1 MQDNTSSLQLEVSY
15 RQILKIAL
23 PISLALLV
31 PQLNFIT
38 NNIFLGHYS
47 SEALAYAGISGVY
60 YLIFAGIGY
69 GLNNGLQSLI
79 SRRAGENKPEEIGK
93 IFNQGVYIALFI
105 ATTGILFTW
114 FIAPAILKMV
124 IKSPVAYENVIGF
137 LKIRIWG
144 LPFLYIYQMRNALLV
159 GTNQSKYLVAGT
171 LAEAITN
178 ALFDYT
184 LIFGNWGLP
193 ALGFNGAAI
202 ASIISEFA
210 GMFVI
215 YLVISAKGISKRFAL
230 MKNIYWDKENA
241 KSILNIS
248 GPLIFQ
254 SAISIISWI
263 FFYILIEH
271 HGETNLAISN
281 TMRNIFGFFGVF
293 VWAFG
298 ATANSMV
305 SNVIG
310 QGKKD
315 AVLHLIKK
323 IMLLSMSLAV
333 SVCVLLNLFPA
344 QYLSIYGQTDSFI
357 NEGIPLIRLVSIVM
371 VLMSAAFVWLNSV
384 TGTGN
389 SKVTFLIELAAI
401 IFYCIYIYLVLEV
414 YRLSIFWGWMSEVI
428 YWSIMLSLSFFY
440 MKSGRWKT
448 KVI

>member
-1 MQDNTSSLQLEVSY
+1 MPNQLQVTVSTK
-15 RQILKIAL
+15 QILKIAL
-23 PISLALLV
+23 PISLALMV
-31 PQLNFIT
+31 PQFNFII
-38 NNIFLGHYS
+38 NNVFLGHL
-47 SEALAYAGISGVY
+47 SEQALATASITGVY
-60 YLIFAGIGY
+60 YLIFAGIGF
-69 GLNNGLQSLI
+69 GLNNGLQALI
-79 SRRAGENKPEEIGK
+79 SRRAGENRPEEIGK
-93 IFNQGVYIALFI
+93 IFNLGVLISLMIA
-105 ATTGILFTW
+105 AAGILITY
-114 FIAPAILKMV
+114 FIAPVILKASIHSEQTYKMSV
-124 IKSPVAYENVIGF
+124 EF
-137 LKIRIWG
+137 LRLRIWG

-178 ALFDYT
+178 VLFDYT

-202 ASIISEFA
+202 ASIISEFV

-323 IMLLSMSLAV
+323 IMLLSMSIAV

-344 QYLSIYGQTDSFI
+344 QYSSIYGQTNTFI

-371 VLMSAAFVWLNSV
+371 VLMSAASVWLNSV